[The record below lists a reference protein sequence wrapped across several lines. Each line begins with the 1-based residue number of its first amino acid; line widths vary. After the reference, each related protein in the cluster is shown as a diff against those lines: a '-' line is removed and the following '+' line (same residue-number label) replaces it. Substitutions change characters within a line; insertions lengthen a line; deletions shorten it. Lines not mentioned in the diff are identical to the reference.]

1 MHLTSFIINRV
12 KKISTL
18 YFFLFF
24 LACLKTNAQGKNYDS
39 TIKNARQGEIVSL
52 PGFLRAKMPQLSY
65 SKKVTGNVQLL
76 MSDDPEYVTD
86 TSAIVLK
93 EKVKPGNVRLYVYNV
108 NGVIQPQKMERKIV
122 AVIKNTGSKTMHF
135 QIKKKSTEKPSDNYY
150 EIGKTGLADYYR
162 SHSERLMTLAPGKVM
177 LIDPEMDNQIAQYN
191 ELVHGIYEFHID
203 QPGEVV
209 VLQTS
214 PNVKGTNAASQIKYI
229 VPTGHLNAGRGL
241 FTPADYSVH
250 VNDVLDTKSGPYILT
265 IADGKIDPWVKGYES
280 SSNKKVELA
289 GNYGVMYNIT
299 IPWKSSDGKSL
310 ALLTW
315 NPMGGVGQWCDGM
328 ANSMIVSKGKFDSG
342 VVKLPGNA
350 LVVKKDPDAILVQV
364 FQPATNNGIQQ
375 IHIVYSPPGASCL
388 PTPLVFVP
396 VSLN

>member
-1 MHLTSFIINRV
+1 MYLTSFIINSV

-18 YFFLFF
+18 CSFLFF
-24 LACLKTNAQGKNYDS
+24 LVCLKTNAQENYDS
-39 TIKNARQGEIVSL
+39 IIKKAKQGEIVSL
-52 PGFLRAKMPQLSY
+52 PGFLRSKMPQLPY
-65 SKKVTGNVQLL
+65 SKKIIGDVQLL

-86 TSAIVLK
+86 SSAIVLK

-122 AVIKNTGSKTMHF
+122 AIIKNTGSKTMHF

-150 EIGKTGLADYYR
+150 EIGKNGIADYYHSR
-162 SHSERLMTLAPGKVM
+162 SERLITLAPGKVM
-177 LIDPEMDNQIAQYN
+177 LIDTKMDNQIAQYN
-191 ELVHGIYEFHID
+191 DLVHGIYEFHID
-203 QPGEVV
+203 QPGEVI

-214 PNVKGTNAASQIKYI
+214 PDIKGTDAASQIKYI

-241 FTPADYSVH
+241 FTPADYSIH
-250 VNDVLDTKSGPYILT
+250 VNDVVDTKNGPCVLT
-265 IADGKIDPWVKGYES
+265 IADGKIDPWIKGYES
-280 SSNKKVELA
+280 NSNKEVELA
-289 GNYGVMYNIT
+289 GNYGVMYDIT

-342 VVKLPGNA
+342 VVKLPGNT

-364 FQPATNNGIQQ
+364 FQPAPNNGIQQ

-388 PTPLVFVP
+388 PTPLVFMP